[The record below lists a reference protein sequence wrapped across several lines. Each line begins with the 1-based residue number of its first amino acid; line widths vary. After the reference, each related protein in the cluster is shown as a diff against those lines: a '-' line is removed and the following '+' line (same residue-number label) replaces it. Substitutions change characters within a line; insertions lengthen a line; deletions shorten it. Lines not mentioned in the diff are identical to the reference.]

1 MADRDLEDCQTPG
14 LSPDWKLNIAH
25 NAALQVATAAL
36 AACGFRASRQAHHYR
51 VIQSLAHTIGADAG
65 LVAQLDAFRKKRN
78 IADYERAGVVSE
90 QEAAEMKT
98 LARELRC
105 SGEAW
110 LNREHPELV

>member
-1 MADRDLEDCQTPG
+1 MAKRDLEDCQTPG

-51 VIQSLAHTIGADAG
+51 VIQSLAHTIGADAT

-78 IADYERAGVVSE
+78 IADYERAGMVSE
-90 QEAAEMKT
+90 QEAAEMIQ
-98 LARELRC
+98 LAQELRR
-105 SGEAW
+105 SVEAW
-110 LNREHPELV
+110 LQLEHPELM